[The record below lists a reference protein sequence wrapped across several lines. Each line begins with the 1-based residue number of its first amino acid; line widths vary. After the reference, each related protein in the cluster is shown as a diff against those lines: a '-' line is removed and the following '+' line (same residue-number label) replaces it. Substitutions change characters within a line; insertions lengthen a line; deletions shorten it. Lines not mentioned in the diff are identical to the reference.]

1 MVVAHLQANRKVM
14 EQENEKL
21 KIELKRIKEMNEQ
34 QVDDKRK
41 YMEGAVWMG
50 RKITSEVEK
59 VCQGFEVL
67 A

>member
-14 EQENEKL
+14 EQENGKL